1 MKLLYI
7 TPFIAT
13 TGGVERILAERT
25 DYLIKKWNYEIN
37 ILATNSA
44 VSNTHYD
51 FNKKIKLYSE
61 KAEGKGLFY
70 LYNHGKLIKKYIDK
84 IKPDLVIICDN
95 GVKGY
100 LTPLLVSTKNN
111 KFIFECHV
119 TRFDNEI
126 KPSVCDKIVNYFKF
140 KLFDYSL
147 KKFLQVVIY
156 SNSFK
161 TEIKTK
167 NTIVIPNC
175 LWFSTQKKTDYSS
188 KKVIAVGRHS
198 YKKGYDSM
206 LTIWKKTLI
215 EHPDW
220 ILEIYGEK
228 DSNYNLEEW
237 IIKNQLQNNVFLF
250 DPVKNIIDK
259 FLEASLLI
267 FTSKFEGFGMVLIEA
282 MACGLPCISFD
293 CKHGPKDII
302 SDTEDGFLIEPEN
315 IEQFVEKLNLTLGSE
330 ELRKQMGKK
339 ALIKSEK
346 YNQDHIMKY
355 WNELYQ
361 SI

>member
-1 MKLLYI
+1 M
-7 TPFIAT
+7 
-13 TGGVERILAERT
+13 
-25 DYLIKKWNYEIN
+25 
-37 ILATNSA
+37 
-44 VSNTHYD
+44 
-51 FNKKIKLYSE
+51 
-61 KAEGKGLFY
+61 
-70 LYNHGKLIKKYIDK
+70 
-84 IKPDLVIICDN
+84 
-95 GVKGY
+95 
-100 LTPLLVSTKNN
+100 
-111 KFIFECHV
+111 
-119 TRFDNEI
+119 
-126 KPSVCDKIVNYFKF
+126 
-140 KLFDYSL
+140 
-147 KKFLQVVIY
+147 
-156 SNSFK
+156 
-161 TEIKTK
+161 
-167 NTIVIPNC
+167 
-175 LWFSTQKKTDYSS
+175 WFSTQKKTDYSS

-198 YKKGYDSM
+198 YQKGYDSM

-339 ALIKSEK
+339 ALIKSEN